1 MQNYF
6 SQQNQSMNSQ
16 QQQDYVQAGNR
27 TNIQPQLI
35 DPETNNSGYGGQY
48 NSQQQISQEDINF
61 INNLQQKQFM
71 QQQMNQIAHNK
82 QTLKKK
88 EILVM
93 TIDIGNG
100 QSGKIHVFENDNPY
114 DLAVKFV
121 AQYDLPPCIVEIL
134 EENIKQNVDQVQKTN
149 QQQYMQYESSKQS
162 PISDKVGQQISQ
174 DNFGNEQQL
183 SNQIIQNNPYANN
196 QLPMNNYYNEQKK
209 TNQYVKNP
217 PNTQN
222 QMPQSSIQDSFDA
235 RQNSTKANCSANRS
249 GVLTPST
256 KRINKDYP
264 DVNSSM
270 KRRIYYPEG
279 IVEKIDNNSFEKYMN
294 INASTD
300 VGNSLNYSVPAGVS
314 HSNSYHQNAHQISQS
329 FYAGQN
335 YLSSQYNNNGN
346 QSRVEESNNKVNKSF
361 DFGKKQSVHE
371 RLFAQSKIKNIQQRE
386 TERSNSQANVQKKRV
401 QRSSS
406 LNEINYGI
414 RLYQR
419 GVKQREEKKK
429 QIEKKKQE
437 EINQVQQQC
446 TYHPQINEISSII
459 AKSLRNEPVG
469 EFLQKVAK
477 QQRERKERARS
488 FKLNSELDGCSF
500 RPEINQISSQIAQ
513 EKMNILIN
521 QSHEDGKSLNQ
532 SFIRNRYD
540 LLYED
545 SKSKIERKIQR
556 DKHLKIDQN
565 CTFQPKINTFS
576 KILMNDISFF
586 ERLQRYS
593 SKENHN
599 SNQSNGQQQGFI
611 DPYTGQEYFKP
622 ITGRPPK
629 KQRNQ
634 INQSVG
640 EYLYEQSKIK
650 QIQKQQNLQSH
661 NSSVN
666 RSFACEKSTRIIDLK
681 KKQKLIEIFNQLDS
695 DQDGQISA
703 QAIDIQS
710 LDPLILEAFSPLLCE
725 MEELDQALT
734 LEEFIQASEKLVQG
748 LNIQERNQIFN
759 TKKTKCSEESFEFKP
774 RLNPKSVKIAQQKRP
789 HSNGAALYDIFMDEK
804 QKFDQKIQV
813 LRERKEKSEL
823 EECTFTPNIQPLYQ
837 NYNSLSASNQK
848 NNYNLSNKMVNVQPQ
863 SFQNYIDSKNSSNSA
878 EQKGFQQQNLHNQQI
893 MNQPVNYSMF
903 SYQDYQ
909 KLFENKNNNYL
920 FGNQMFQPQQ
930 QNLFEQ
936 NNNSN
941 QKILNFENYN
951 PQ

>member
-1 MQNYF
+1 
-6 SQQNQSMNSQ
+6 MNSQ

-329 FYAGQN
+329 FYAGQFILQLINQFTFKLQKKIIRQN

-386 TERSNSQANVQKKRV
+386 TERSNSQAN
-401 QRSSS
+401 
-406 LNEINYGI
+406 
-414 RLYQR
+414 R

-437 EINQVQQQC
+437 EINQ
-446 TYHPQINEISSII
+446 
-459 AKSLRNEPVG
+459 KSLRNEPVG